1 MNFACG
7 VVLYNNN
14 LEDLK
19 KVIKSYNSIFR
30 IIYIYDNSE
39 NESENLKKKTYVNN
53 LKQNIFYYSFNKN
66 NGLSKAYNFL
76 CKISIKNNIDYI
88 CLLDQDTVF
97 SKDDIQSSIELI
109 SAKKYLSYNNVGI
122 YVPRVFYNHK
132 NTSQKE
138 KKQAQNFIF
147 QPVNWAISSGSF
159 INLSIYK
166 KTTGFDEN
174 YFIDKVDYDY
184 CIEIKKL
191 GYEIVQMNQ
200 IKIYQELGE
209 KIKLLGI
216 LKFSEHNPLR
226 HYYIFRNRLYFH
238 KKNKNFRYR
247 KLKIILQSIKHV
259 MLIIFIEKNKLQ
271 KIKMIIKGW
280 KDFKSNLF
288 GKIGE
293 NL

>member
-19 KVIKSYNSIFR
+19 KVIKNYENIFR

-39 NESENLKKKTYVNN
+39 NESENLKKKIYVNN
-53 LKQNIFYYSFNKN
+53 LKRNIFYYSFNKN

-88 CLLDQDTVF
+88 CLLDQDTAF
-97 SKDDIQSSIELI
+97 SKNDIQSSIELI
-109 SAKKYLSYNNVGI
+109 STKKYLSYNNVGI
-122 YVPRVFYNHK
+122 YVPKVFYNHK
-132 NTSQKE
+132 HTNQKE
-138 KKQAQNFIF
+138 KKQAKNFIF

-159 INLSIYK
+159 INLSTYK
-166 KTTGFDEN
+166 KTAGFDEN

-191 GYEIVQMNQ
+191 GYEIIQMNQ

-209 KIKLLGI
+209 KIQLLGI
-216 LKFSEHNPLR
+216 LNFSEHNPLR

-238 KKNKNFRYR
+238 KKNKNFRYSN
-247 KLKIILQSIKHV
+247 LKIILQSIKHV
-259 MLIIFIEKNKLQ
+259 MLIIVIEKNKLQ

-288 GKIGE
+288 GKFGE